1 MAITNKFILTG
12 ELEDFENVFNIDG
25 FIVSLTISASYGL
38 YYRLEEDE
46 LIPTSQY
53 IGISKLDSDL
63 PLDNEQM
70 NELYNQLFEYILKTA
85 DTGNAEPVE
94 PDYDL
99 LHDDV

>member
-1 MAITNKFILTG
+1 MAKSNEFSVTG
-12 ELEDFENVFNIDG
+12 ELEDSEHVFNIDG

-38 YYRLEEDE
+38 YYRLDEDE

-53 IGISKLDSDL
+53 LGISKLDSDL
-63 PLDNEQM
+63 PLDNELLT
-70 NELYNQLFEYILKTA
+70 ELHTQLTDYLLKNA